1 MKKLIITKMPV
12 NNTQMT
18 VSAHCDDFKLKQIE
32 FNRNIEYR
40 IGNIYVGKVKKI
52 VKNIQAAFVEI
63 GKNKECYLALSDLK
77 HAIFLNKTSENK
89 PLCAGDE
96 LLVQIIKE
104 PIKTKEAVVTTNLS
118 FTGKYIVLTTENR
131 SIGISK
137 KIDAEYALKLKQFI
151 HEKREKNDNFK
162 YGVIVR
168 TNAKT
173 ATLEQINAEFVA
185 LIKKADQVIQNGIHR
200 TCYSKIYEPSE
211 EYLLS
216 IQNSYINAIGEIVTD
231 DVSLYEQIRAYLEL
245 YQKEDLNKLR
255 FYDDKML
262 PLYKLYSLSNQLE
275 NALKKNVWLKSGG
288 YIIIEQTEAMV
299 VIDVNTGKF
308 DGKKK
313 DREQNFLKINI
324 EAAKEIANQLILRNL
339 SGMILIDFISMEKK
353 ESIDRLISVLIEELK
368 KDPVKADFVDITK
381 LGIIELTRKKTKQ
394 SLAEIISNIN

>member
-1 MKKLIITKMPV
+1 M
-12 NNTQMT
+12 
-18 VSAHCDDFKLKQIE
+18 
-32 FNRNIEYR
+32 
-40 IGNIYVGKVKKI
+40 KI
-52 VKNIQAAFVEI
+52 VK
-63 GKNKECYLALSDLK
+63 KM
-77 HAIFLNKTSENK
+77 
-89 PLCAGDE
+89 
-96 LLVQIIKE
+96 II
-104 PIKTKEAVVTTNLS
+104 S
-118 FTGKYIVLTTENR
+118 
-131 SIGISK
+131 S
-137 KIDAEYALKLKQFI
+137 
-151 HEKREKNDNFK
+151 

-185 LIKKADQVIQNGIHR
+185 LIKKADQVIQNDIHR

-394 SLAEIISNIN
+394 SLAEIICNIN

>member
-1 MKKLIITKMPV
+1 M
-12 NNTQMT
+12 
-18 VSAHCDDFKLKQIE
+18 
-32 FNRNIEYR
+32 
-40 IGNIYVGKVKKI
+40 
-52 VKNIQAAFVEI
+52 
-63 GKNKECYLALSDLK
+63 
-77 HAIFLNKTSENK
+77 
-89 PLCAGDE
+89 
-96 LLVQIIKE
+96 QIIKE

-245 YQKEDLNKLR
+245 YKRR
-255 FYDDKML
+255 FK
-262 PLYKLYSLSNQLE
+262 
-275 NALKKNVWLKSGG
+275 
-288 YIIIEQTEAMV
+288 
-299 VIDVNTGKF
+299 
-308 DGKKK
+308 
-313 DREQNFLKINI
+313 
-324 EAAKEIANQLILRNL
+324 
-339 SGMILIDFISMEKK
+339 
-353 ESIDRLISVLIEELK
+353 
-368 KDPVKADFVDITK
+368 
-381 LGIIELTRKKTKQ
+381 
-394 SLAEIISNIN
+394 